1 MVSLW
6 GSKNNQEEQDE
17 DQENGRPTTST
28 SQTDTPRQSEEANER
43 SRLLPPPDRRGYL
56 SPDDPAV
63 SPYNLWSVRALRW
76 FEIIFL
82 VITFLWWVLLLVSI
96 FVSPPRFNSRGSGF
110 FDFSFTSLTIGN
122 LLVGLIFFA
131 VPSSAMSILS
141 MSISVLLLIDMI
153 IILAVPQIRVEEGWV
168 GIASVVWAAL
178 IALYNVI
185 TNRTVKWGKA
195 EEEERLTGRQETR
208 RTLKE
213 WLAILLATVIMVL
226 YVIIVILLTA
236 VLVLRSRDATLAA
249 PGERYLVDGDKY
261 RVHVACEGNQTFYKD
276 GSPKPTVLLE
286 GGYMPVFDSMEDWVY
301 DARKNGTIDR
311 YCWWDRPGL
320 AWSENAPSPHSAG
333 MSAGALSEALAIR
346 GEEGPFIL
354 VGAGIGGIY
363 TRIFSARNVR
373 NIAGIMLIDAL
384 HEDLLYRVSSPGRGF
399 VLWGRGIISP
409 LGLDR
414 LSGALF
420 KHRTKEDRVYGKSA
434 YQGGKFIKNKL
445 QENLVADSLTKSEVK
460 SATNIQQP
468 EVPLVVITSGRHIKT
483 DDVWEE
489 KQKALTKITDNLLGW
504 EIVQKAPSEEVWR
517 VKEGRDALE
526 HWLGKLYSYRMKT
539 KSEEEQ

>member
-6 GSKNNQEEQDE
+6 GNKNDSQDQDGEE
-17 DQENGRPTTST
+17 ENGRPTTSS
-28 SQTDTPRQSEEANER
+28 SQRAQRDTPRDSEDVDER
-43 SRLLPPPDRRGYL
+43 SRLLPPDRRGYL

-63 SPYNLWSVRALRW
+63 SPYNLWSIRALRW

-110 FDFSFTSLTIGN
+110 FDFSFTTLTIGN

-131 VPSSAMSILS
+131 VPSSAMTILS

-153 IILAVPQIRVEEGWV
+153 IILVVPQIRVEEGWV

-178 IALYNVI
+178 IAFYNVI

-195 EEEERLTGRQETR
+195 EEEQRLTGRSETR

-213 WLAILLATVIMVL
+213 WVAILAATIIMVV

-236 VLVLRSRDATLAA
+236 VLVLRSRDATLQA
-249 PGERYLVDGDKY
+249 PGEKYLVDGDKY
-261 RVHVACEGNQTFYKD
+261 SVHVACVGNQTYNKD
-276 GSPKPTVLLE
+276 GSAKPTVLLE
-286 GGYMPVFDSMEDWVY
+286 GGYMPVLDTMEDWVY
-301 DARKNGTIDR
+301 DAQQNGTIGR

-333 MSAGALSEALAIR
+333 MSANAFSEALAIQ

-363 TRIFSARNVR
+363 SRIFSARNVR
-373 NIAGIMLIDAL
+373 NIAGMYLGIAL
-384 HEDLLYRVSSPGRGF
+384 V
-399 VLWGRGIISP
+399 
-409 LGLDR
+409 
-414 LSGALF
+414 
-420 KHRTKEDRVYGKSA
+420 
-434 YQGGKFIKNKL
+434 
-445 QENLVADSLTKSEVK
+445 
-460 SATNIQQP
+460 
-468 EVPLVVITSGRHIKT
+468 
-483 DDVWEE
+483 
-489 KQKALTKITDNLLGW
+489 
-504 EIVQKAPSEEVWR
+504 
-517 VKEGRDALE
+517 
-526 HWLGKLYSYRMKT
+526 
-539 KSEEEQ
+539 

>member
-6 GSKNNQEEQDE
+6 GNKQNGADE
-17 DQENGRPTTST
+17 DGDQDNRPTS
-28 SQTDTPRQSEEANER
+28 SSDRRDTPRQSEDANER
-43 SRLLPPPDRRGYL
+43 SRLLPQERAPGYL

-82 VITFLWWVLLLVSI
+82 VITFLWWVLLLVST

-110 FDFSFTSLTIGN
+110 FDFSYTTLTIGN
-122 LLVGLIFFA
+122 ILVALIFFA

-141 MSISVLLLIDMI
+141 MSISVMLLIDMI

-178 IALYNVI
+178 IAFYNVI

-213 WLAILLATVIMVL
+213 WLAILVATFIMVI
-226 YVIIVILLTA
+226 YVIIAILLTA
-236 VLVLRSRDATLAA
+236 VLVLRSRDATLTA
-249 PGERYLVDGDKY
+249 PGEKFLVDGEKY
-261 RVHVACEGNQTFYKD
+261 AIHVACTGNQTFYKD

-286 GGYMPVFDSMEDWVY
+286 GGFMPVLDSFEDWVY
-301 DARKNGTIDR
+301 NAYNNGTIDR
-311 YCWWDRPGL
+311 YCWWDRPGI

-333 MSAGALSEALAIR
+333 MSASALSEALAIK
-346 GEEGPFIL
+346 GEQGPFIL

-363 TRIFSARNVR
+363 TRIFSSRNLR

-384 HEDLLYRVSSPGRGF
+384 HEDLLYRVSAPSRGF

-409 LGLDR
+409 LGFDR
-414 LSGALF
+414 LAGALF
-420 KHRTKEDRVYGKSA
+420 KGRTKEDRVFGKSS

-445 QENLVADSLTKSEVK
+445 QENLVADSLTKSEVAAAK
-460 SATNIQQP
+460 TIQQP
-468 EVPLVVITSGRHIKT
+468 DVPLVVITSAVHIKK
-483 DDVWEE
+483 DAEWEG
-489 KQKALTKITDNLLGW
+489 KQELLTKITDNLLAW
-504 EIVQKAPSEEVWR
+504 EIVPKAPVEEVWR
-517 VKEGRDALE
+517 IKEGRDTLE
-526 HWLGKLYSYRMKT
+526 HWLGKLYKNRMKP
-539 KSEEEQ
+539 SMLDEE